1 MKLLF
6 SFILF
11 CVFSFV
17 STAQTADNTAKL
29 KALQDKKADY
39 HKRTEGE
46 SDGFRIKIYFGSD
59 RVKAMEVK
67 SKFLGKFNDYG
78 AYDEYQQPNFV
89 ILVGDFKTK
98 PEAYGFLKEIQADFP
113 NAFIV
118 KDKIKLSY

>member
-11 CVFSFV
+11 CVYSFV

>member
-39 HKRTEGE
+39 HKRTEGV
-46 SDGFRIKIYFGSD
+46 SDGFRIKIHFGSD

-67 SKFLGKFNDYG
+67 SKFLSKYNNYG

-118 KDKIKLSY
+118 KAKIKPSF

>member
-17 STAQTADNTAKL
+17 STAQTADNSAKL

>member
-1 MKLLF
+1 MKVLF

-11 CVFSFV
+11 CVFSFAA
-17 STAQTADNTAKL
+17 TAQSADNTAKL

-39 HKRTEGE
+39 HKRTEGV
-46 SDGFRIKIYFGSD
+46 SDGFRIKIHFGAD

-67 SKFLGKFNDYG
+67 SKFLSKYNDYG

-98 PEAYGFLKEIQADFP
+98 PEAYGFLKEIQGDFP

-118 KDKIKLSY
+118 KDKIKPSY

>member
-67 SKFLGKFNDYG
+67 SKFLGKFNDYR